1 MFCCF
6 VFVGARSSKEHV
18 VVAAFARGSAG
29 RSPRRKATLQA
40 RHGQLRAGREPG
52 MFSVQPPA
60 ENVCDAAKAVDVFS
74 FPEAD
79 SASSYKTTNMGG
91 GGVGWAVGGVT

>member
-1 MFCCF
+1 M
-6 VFVGARSSKEHV
+6 
-18 VVAAFARGSAG
+18 AAFARGSAG

-60 ENVCDAAKAVDVFS
+60 ENVCDAAKAVDVFFFRRLTQLS
-74 FPEAD
+74 L
-79 SASSYKTTNMGG
+79 TRQQTW
-91 GGVGWAVGGVT
+91 GVEE

>member
-1 MFCCF
+1 

-40 RHGQLRAGREPG
+40 RHGQLRAGQEPG
-52 MFSVQPPA
+52 MFSAQPPA
-60 ENVCDAAKAVDVFS
+60 ENVCDAAKAVDVF
-74 FPEAD
+74 FFRRLTQLAF
-79 SASSYKTTNMGG
+79 TRQQTW
-91 GGVGWAVGGVT
+91 GVEE

>member
-1 MFCCF
+1 M
-6 VFVGARSSKEHV
+6 FVGARSSKEHV

-60 ENVCDAAKAVDVFS
+60 ENVCDAAKAVDVF
-74 FPEAD
+74 FFRMLTQLAL
-79 SASSYKTTNMGG
+79 TRQQTW
-91 GGVGWAVGGVT
+91 GVEE